1 MSKRKGK
8 RKQLATTDAAPLA
21 ERHDFD
27 VSGLLGHDSTYTVN
41 VSETIALAVPT
52 VYQCVRIIADLVS
65 DADVQEMRGTEV
77 LPPSRIALRPMAT
90 ITRRTWLWVMSATM
104 ALYNGTWIE
113 YRGGRDSEG
122 VPFSLVPIA
131 PTRVHFIG
139 TTMYVDGQEV
149 NRENFRWVPRTSWPT
164 VTTDIGTVIRL
175 ARDVIAAAW
184 AAESYRADFW
194 QTGGAPVLQIVSD
207 QVLSNDQADAMR
219 DRYVLRRT
227 ENPGSPAVFGRGAKL
242 EPVGADVAS
251 EGAVAAAEKLG
262 SEIAK
267 YFGVPAWLANVPAA
281 AGSLVYQNASSAGL
295 DLVRYT
301 LRPGYAG
308 PIGDAWSDAL
318 PGGYLSGRRVNV
330 GLTHLTEGTVLEQAQ
345 AYQIATGNKAWM
357 LPSEVRADL
366 NMPMD
371 MTLDE
376 QGTPAPAMEQIPGGI
391 NATANP

>member
-1 MSKRKGK
+1 MGKGK
-8 RKQLATTDAAPLA
+8 RNRKATAVVEQAPAVA
-21 ERHDFD
+21 ERHEFD
-27 VSGLLGHDSTYTVN
+27 VGGLLGHGSTYFVN

-65 DADVQEMRGTEV
+65 DADIQEMRGTEV
-77 LPPSRIALRPMAT
+77 LNPSRITLRPMAS
-90 ITRRTWLWVMSATM
+90 ITRRTWLWLVAATM
-104 ALYNGTWIE
+104 ALYNGTWLE

-122 VPFSLVPIA
+122 VPFSIIPIA
-131 PTRVHFIG
+131 PPRVSFDG
-139 TTMYVDGQEV
+139 ENMRVDGV
-149 NRENFRWVPRTSWPT
+149 VVDAGNYRYIPRTSWPT
-164 VTTDIGTVIRL
+164 VTGDIGTVLRL

-194 QTGGAPVLQIVSD
+194 QAGGAPVLQIVSD
-207 QVLSNDQADAMR
+207 QALSNDQADELR
-219 DRYVLRRT
+219 DRYVTRRV

-242 EPVGADVAS
+242 DTVGADMSA
-251 EGAVAAAEKLG
+251 EGSTAAAADLG

-267 YFGVPAWLANVPAA
+267 YFGVPPWLANVPAA

-301 LRPGYAG
+301 LKPGYAG

-330 GLTHLTEGTVLEQAQ
+330 GLNHLTRGTVLEQAQ
-345 AYQIATGNKAWM
+345 AYAIATGGAKWM
-357 LPSEVRADL
+357 LPSEVREDL
-366 NMPMD
+366 QMPMD

-376 QGTPAPAMEQIPGGI
+376 QGAPAPAIESIPEGA
-391 NATANP
+391 NAGA